1 MMAKQNKTSKIKRNN
16 KTKTNKLKRGG
27 STSGLLRT
35 TAKSVKPTSYSL
47 SSGDKPSS
55 VVSKN
60 SIKEAINTNEIVQ
73 RLPPN
78 HSWGKTLGFG
88 LGVGI
93 ITGSVILATSH

>member
-1 MMAKQNKTSKIKRNN
+1 M
-16 KTKTNKLKRGG
+16 
-27 STSGLLRT
+27 
-35 TAKSVKPTSYSL
+35 
-47 SSGDKPSS
+47 
-55 VVSKN
+55 
-60 SIKEAINTNEIVQ
+60 